1 MKCIHCGHDA
11 NYKDR
16 EDRKCPSCHAK
27 FAFEPRAGDKITD
40 MAFQS
45 AIQRVS
51 GDGKLRWSR
60 EFLYY
65 EIARYFLRKKRASLA
80 WLLLIIPL
88 LFVSGLLVY
97 LRARVAVIFLVPAI
111 LLSGMLVRRRW
122 LRSVF
127 LDFSKQDFDAMFS
140 RWVNAHGSPKGL
152 IVRRERSEKPA
163 LESDIEHYSFDR
175 AVICDRESTVDIL
188 IANNFHFENN
198 CAVLSIDGYP
208 QGPFETVRAMLKR
221 NPRLQVFALH
231 DATPAGCA
239 MAAKLA
245 SDPQWFKDHVAVIDV
260 GLRPNLSRP
269 FRGLF
274 LRSHTPVAAAVGI
287 SQKDAQWLSQFA
299 LELAVIR
306 PEQILRRLFKAIN
319 RANKPDKDD
328 DERDTDIDLDLDIDV
343 ETSADSG
350 SVASSGNVQ
359 NVVVD
364 PESFAADADDSDGG
378 ADSFG

>member
-1 MKCIHCGHDA
+1 MKCIQCGHDA

-16 EDRKCPSCHAK
+16 QDRKCPSCHTK
-27 FAFEPRAGDKITD
+27 FAFEPKSGDKITD

-65 EIARYFLRKKRASLA
+65 EIARFFLRKKRASLA

-88 LFVSGLLVY
+88 LFVGLLLLL
-97 LRARVAVIFLVPAI
+97 LRTPAAILFLVPAV
-111 LLSGMLVRRRW
+111 LLTGWLVRSRW

-127 LDFSKQDFDAMFS
+127 LDFPRQEFDSMFS
-140 RWVNAHGSPKGL
+140 HWVNAHGSPKGL
-152 IVRRERSEKPA
+152 IVRKERTEKPV

-198 CAVLSIDGYP
+198 CAILSIDGYP

-221 NPRLQVFALH
+221 NPSLQVFALH

-239 MAAKLA
+239 MAATLA
-245 SDPQWFKDHVAVIDV
+245 NDPQWFKDQVVVIDV
-260 GLRPNLSRP
+260 GLRPNLTRP

-274 LRSHTPVAAAVGI
+274 VRSHTPVAPSKAVTPAEA
-287 SQKDAQWLSQFA
+287 DWLSKFA

-319 RANKPDKDD
+319 RANAAKDD
-328 DERDTDIDLDLDIDV
+328 DDRDTDIDIEIDNSSD
-343 ETSADSG
+343 TG
-350 SVASSGNVQ
+350 SLGGGSTDFA
-359 NVVVD
+359 VD
-364 PESFAADADDSDGG
+364 QESFAADADDSDGG